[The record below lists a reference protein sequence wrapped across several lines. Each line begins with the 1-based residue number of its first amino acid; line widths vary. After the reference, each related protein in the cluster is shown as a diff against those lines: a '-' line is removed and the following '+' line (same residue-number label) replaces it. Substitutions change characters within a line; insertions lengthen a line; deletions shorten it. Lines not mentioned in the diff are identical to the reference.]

1 MFQKPATLPITS
13 KAIEMAQRM
22 KAHATKPDDLNDIQL
37 KTHLADREF
46 SSDLTQV
53 P

>member
-22 KAHATKPDDLNDIQL
+22 KAHATKPDDVQL

-46 SSDLTQV
+46 SSDLAQV